1 MKNGLVNFLKKLINE
16 SVSVETKDN
25 LTIKGIII
33 KVDKFSNLYLK
44 DVKIGDSNLEKLNIK
59 GSNIRYI
66 KFREIQKE

>member
-16 SVSVETKDN
+16 SVSLETKDN

-33 KVDKFSNLYLK
+33 KVDKFSNLHLK

-66 KFREIQKE
+66 QFRENKI